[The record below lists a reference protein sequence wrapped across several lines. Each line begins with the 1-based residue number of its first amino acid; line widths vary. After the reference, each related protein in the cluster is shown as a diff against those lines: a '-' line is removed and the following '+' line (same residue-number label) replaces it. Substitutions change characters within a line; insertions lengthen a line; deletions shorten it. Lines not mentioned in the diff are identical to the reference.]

1 MNHPHRFEIVLLPR
15 TEVAARDM
23 SLREAVAWMRT
34 YNQVMAGGR
43 VVAVVAEEN
52 RLPQLPRLKLIRA

>member
-1 MNHPHRFEIVLLPR
+1 MNQPHRYEIVLLPR
-15 TEVAARDM
+15 TEVAARDL

>member
-1 MNHPHRFEIVLLPR
+1 MNQPHRYEIVLLPR
-15 TEVAARDM
+15 TEVAARDL

-34 YNQVMAGGR
+34 YNHVMAGGR

-52 RLPQLPRLKLIRA
+52 RLPQLPRLKLMRA

>member
-1 MNHPHRFEIVLLPR
+1 MNQPHRFEIVLLPR

>member
-1 MNHPHRFEIVLLPR
+1 VNQPHRFEIVLLPR

>member
-1 MNHPHRFEIVLLPR
+1 MNQPHRYEIVLLPR

-52 RLPQLPRLKLIRA
+52 RLPQLPRLKLMRA

>member
-1 MNHPHRFEIVLLPR
+1 MNHPHRYEIVLLPR
-15 TEVAARDM
+15 TEVAARDL

-34 YNQVMAGGR
+34 YNQVMSGGR